1 MIERIKIQG
10 FKSIRELDLPLRP
23 LNILIGPN
31 GVGKSNFISFFKLL
45 NQLYEQRLKNYVA
58 ESGYMNAL
66 LFFGAKLTDSISGF
80 VDFSNTNAYSFKLT
94 PDPIDGAILDESDWW
109 NGYKDKAKDYN
120 RWHVKGWAS
129 QGRESIIKN
138 EQGSRASHLKRFLQS
153 FKIYHFHD
161 TGAKAAIK
169 KRGLVDDI
177 ERLYEDGRNLAAFLY
192 YLKNSHLHNFRQI
205 ERAIQSVAPFFQE
218 FNLFPSS
225 ENKKTIQLVWKSTDD
240 SEQNFFAFQLSD
252 GTLRFMAL
260 ATLLLQPD
268 PPATILIDEPELGL
282 HPFAIGKLAAL
293 LQKVSARSQVIISTQ
308 SVELLNHFE
317 PEDVVVVEQEAPVNG
332 PDRHSGSPPTPRQSV
347 FRRLDKE
354 ELTHWLENYSLGE
367 LWKKNVL
374 GGRP

>member
-1 MIERIKIQG
+1 MIERIKIHG

-66 LFFGAKLTDSISGF
+66 LFFGAKHTERISGL
-80 VDFSNTNAYSFKLT
+80 VDFNNTNTYSFELKS
-94 PDPIDGAILDESDWW
+94 DAASEAILEKEYDQYNYISDTEKRYANWSYHYW
-109 NGYKDKAKDYN
+109 T
-120 RWHVKGWAS
+120 RV
-129 QGRESIIKN
+129 GRESTIKN
-138 EQGSRASHLKRFLQS
+138 DSSYRAKHMKRFLQS

-161 TGAKAAIK
+161 TSATAAIK
-169 KRGLVDDI
+169 RPSLVEDV

-192 YLKNSHLHNFRQI
+192 FLQNKHEKSFRQI
-205 ERAIQSVAPFFQE
+205 EKAVQSVAPFFQR
-218 FNLFPSS
+218 FNLYPSPN
-225 ENKKTIQLVWKSTDD
+225 NKQYVQLVWKSTDD
-240 SEQNFFAFQLSD
+240 SEQNFFAAQLSD

-260 ATLLLQPD
+260 ATLLLQPE

-293 LQKVSARSQVIISTQ
+293 LQKVSGRSQVIISTQ

-317 PEDVVVVEQEAPVNG
+317 PDDVVVVEQEASAHDNG
-332 PDRHSGSPPTPRQSV
+332 QQSGPPPPRQSV
-347 FRRLDKE
+347 FRRLDKD
-354 ELTHWLENYSLGE
+354 ELARWLENYSLGD